1 MLNVAFKHASVCLQT
16 VAFILWMPSNVVF
29 ITVSA
34 YMLTT
39 NCGHL
44 LPQYLM
50 FVFTVDKTLSLLPKT
65 EDIRELKSIDNHYC
79 IPFSLLKLCRQR

>member
-1 MLNVAFKHASVCLQT
+1 MLNVAFKHASLCLQT

-29 ITVSA
+29 ITLSA

-44 LPQYLM
+44 LP
-50 FVFTVDKTLSLLPKT
+50 
-65 EDIRELKSIDNHYC
+65 
-79 IPFSLLKLCRQR
+79 